1 MLTFEVHHAQALN
14 EFRKSDTVYVTLPD
28 YLKCSIILGL
38 NIPNLEHY

>member
-1 MLTFEVHHAQALN
+1 MLTFEVHHAQAFN
-14 EFRKSDTVYVTLPD
+14 AFRKSETLPD